1 MKGHACL
8 EHYRNFYFTRKLLHF
23 VNSLQIIL
31 TFLGDQRGV
40 GIGLQLIL
48 TWLNEP
54 EYYERILK
62 KQDGSLV
69 GRAPQFFLGYSN
81 HKQFFLFNAFCSY
94 NFSPPP
100 EKNPGCAPVVL
111 YVRCWCPWYG

>member
-40 GIGLQLIL
+40 
-48 TWLNEP
+48 E
-54 EYYERILK
+54 
-62 KQDGSLV
+62 
-69 GRAPQFFLGYSN
+69 AYS
-81 HKQFFLFNAFCSY
+81 
-94 NFSPPP
+94 
-100 EKNPGCAPVVL
+100 
-111 YVRCWCPWYG
+111 